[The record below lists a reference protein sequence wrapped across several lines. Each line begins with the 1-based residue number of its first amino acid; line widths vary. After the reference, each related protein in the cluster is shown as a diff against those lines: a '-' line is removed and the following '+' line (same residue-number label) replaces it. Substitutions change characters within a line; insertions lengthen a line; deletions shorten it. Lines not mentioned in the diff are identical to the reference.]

1 MRNEKDSKAEDLKK
15 FIKILIKFGLTF
27 SIVILILMAY
37 LFFYQ
42 HFNDPYSNNFTITL
56 YPLKPII
63 KDLKIEAN
71 NENVNLNFTFEPL
84 LKNFRIDNE
93 VTKLPSLIVI
103 VQTISDSTGNIID
116 NKTISIK
123 NKTTFTTFQPIY
135 EGTYQIKLSNLNSS
149 AIEGKGNIYG
159 ASIISNTYSLIQSL
173 IKGLAI
179 IVSILFVFAF
189 IIYIWIRLKIP
200 MT

>member
-15 FIKILIKFGLTF
+15 FIKILIKFGLSF
-27 SIVILILMAY
+27 SIVILI

-42 HFNDPYSNNFTITL
+42 HFNDAYSNNFTITL

-63 KDLKIEAN
+63 KDLKVETN
-71 NENVNLNFTFEPL
+71 NENVKLNFTFEPL

-93 VTKLPSLIVI
+93 VTKLPSLIII
-103 VQTISDSTGNIID
+103 VQTISDSTGKIIE
-116 NKTISIK
+116 NKTISIN

-159 ASIISNTYSLIQSL
+159 AFIISNTYSLIQSL